1 MEQQDADPDHQ
12 RNGYAGANQ
21 NNKDGIG
28 QISFVFRHQVVG
40 DGLHL
45 IQQTH

>member
-1 MEQQDADPDHQ
+1 MQTPTTSAMDTQEQIRTTRMVLA
-12 RNGYAGANQ
+12 R
-21 NNKDGIG
+21 
-28 QISFVFRHQVVG
+28 SFFVFRHQVVG